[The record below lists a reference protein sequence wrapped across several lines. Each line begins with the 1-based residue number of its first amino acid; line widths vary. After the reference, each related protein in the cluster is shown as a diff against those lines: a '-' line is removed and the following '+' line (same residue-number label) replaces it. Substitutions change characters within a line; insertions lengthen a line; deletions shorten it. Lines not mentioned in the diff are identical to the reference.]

1 MKEVIIIDTSI
12 LCVWLQLPGFN
23 SVGSQADNWD
33 YERING
39 EIETERALKTT
50 LVLPLATII
59 ETGNHISQSSGDTYE
74 IAQRFCQILEN
85 SIDNE
90 DPWAAFSEQGELWAE
105 DSLRRLAKDWPA
117 LCAKRLSPG
126 DATIVE
132 VAKYYA
138 KAGFLVEIFTGD
150 AGLRAYTPQT
160 VEPRLIPRRKRL

>member
-90 DPWAAFSEQGELWAE
+90 DQLSRILFLGE
-105 DSLRRLAKDWPA
+105 R
-117 LCAKRLSPG
+117 G
-126 DATIVE
+126 VE
-132 VAKYYA
+132 VYWLQL
-138 KAGFLVEIFTGD
+138 GFLF
-150 AGLRAYTPQT
+150 QHS
-160 VEPRLIPRRKRL
+160 